1 MASGAA
7 AAKAGLDDIDPSG
20 KRVLL
25 RVDFNVPMKP
35 DGSSR
40 DESRI
45 VAALPTIRELLSRG
59 AAVIIA
65 THLGRPRGKVDPAL
79 STRPLAAALERL
91 LEVPVGWVD
100 DCLGERVEERAR
112 TLRPGEV
119 LMLENLRFHKGEEEN
134 DPEFSRQ
141 LAALADI
148 YVDDAFATAHR
159 AHASTEGVAHFLPAV
174 AGRLMASEISHLSAI
189 LDNPKRPLLAI
200 IGGSKLSTKLGLLS
214 HLVDEVDALCLG
226 GAMAATFLKA
236 ADLEVGRSLVEDDFQ
251 DQALAVVRQAAERHV
266 DLQLPID
273 VVVAPFPEAQAD
285 QVAVKS
291 VGDLGGDDMIL
302 DIGPGTVARWS
313 EMVQRAG
320 TIVWNGPLGLYE
332 KPLFAAGTESL
343 AKAVATSSA
352 ISVTGGG
359 DLQAAISSLG
369 LERGFTHV
377 STGGGA
383 TLEFLEG
390 RELPGIAVL
399 QDAPRAAK
407 PVAR

>member
-1 MASGAA
+1 VASPAA
-7 AAKAGLDDIDPSG
+7 VVKTGLDDVDPGG

-25 RVDFNVPMKP
+25 RVDFNVPMNP
-35 DGSSR
+35 DGSVR

-45 VAALPTIRELLSRG
+45 VAALPTIRELLARG
-59 AAVIIA
+59 AAVIVA
-65 THLGRPRGKVDPAL
+65 THLGRPRGQVDPAL
-79 STRPLAAALERL
+79 STRPLAGVLERL
-91 LEVPVGWVD
+91 LGVPVAWAG
-100 DCLGERVEERAR
+100 DCVGEAVEARAR
-112 TLRPGEV
+112 ALQPGGV
-119 LMLENLRFHKGEEEN
+119 LMLENLRFHKGEEAN
-134 DPEFSRQ
+134 DPSFSRQ

-159 AHASTEGVAHFLPAV
+159 AHASTEGVAHYLPAA

-189 LDNPKRPLLAI
+189 LDNPQRPLLAI
-200 IGGSKLSTKLGLLS
+200 IGGSKLSSKLGLLS
-214 HLVDEVDALCLG
+214 HLVEQVDSLCLG

-251 DQALAVVRQAAERHV
+251 DLALAVVRRAAERHV

-273 VVVAPFPEAQAD
+273 VVVAPSPEADPD
-285 QVAVKS
+285 QVDVKAV
-291 VGDLGGDDMIL
+291 GQLEGDDMIL
-302 DIGPGTVARWS
+302 DIGPATVARWS
-313 EMVQRAG
+313 ELVRSAG

-332 KPLFAAGTESL
+332 KPLFAAGTESV
-343 AKAVATSSA
+343 AKAVAASSA

-359 DLQAAISSLG
+359 DLQAAISGLG

-390 RELPGIAVL
+390 RELPGVAVL
-399 QDAPRAAK
+399 PDAPLAGEAVTK
-407 PVAR
+407 

>member
-1 MASGAA
+1 MASRAA

-25 RVDFNVPMKP
+25 RVDFNVPIKP
-35 DGSSR
+35 DGSLG

-59 AAVIIA
+59 AAVVIA
-65 THLGRPRGKVDPAL
+65 THLGRPGGKVDPAL
-79 STRPLAAALERL
+79 STRPLAGALEL
-91 LEVPVGWVD
+91 LLGVPVAWVD
-100 DCLGERVEERAR
+100 DCVGPLVEGRAR
-112 TLRPGEV
+112 ALAPGQV
-119 LMLENLRFHKGEEEN
+119 LMLENLRFHQSEEEN

-159 AHASTEGVAHFLPAV
+159 AHASTEGVADYLPAV

-189 LDNPKRPLLAI
+189 LDNPQRPLLAI

-214 HLVDEVDALCLG
+214 HLVDQVDWLCLG

-236 ADLEVGRSLVEDDFQ
+236 ADLEVGRSMVEEDFQ
-251 DQALAVVRQAAERHV
+251 DRALAVVRRAAEHHV

-273 VVVAPFPEAQAD
+273 VVVAPSPQAEAH
-285 QVAVKS
+285 QVAVKA
-291 VGDLGGDDMIL
+291 VGELGGDDMIL
-302 DIGPGTVARWS
+302 DIGPGTAARWS
-313 EMVQRAG
+313 EMAQKAG

-332 KPLFAAGTESL
+332 NPLFEAGTETV
-343 AKAVATSSA
+343 AKAVAASSA

-369 LERGFTHV
+369 LEQGFTHV

-390 RELPGIAVL
+390 RELPGVAAL
-399 QDAPRAAK
+399 QDAPRAANS
-407 PVAR
+407 VAR